1 MAERQ
6 TATGGVD
13 LHPPRPSLH
22 HATTPQRAPRP
33 PERASVGQPASSM
46 LVRVS
51 VRPAIVIS
59 RFFSAITLR
68 V

>member
-1 MAERQ
+1 M
-6 TATGGVD
+6 GGVD
-13 LHPPRPSLH
+13 LHPPRPSPVQPS
-22 HATTPQRAPRP
+22 TPRLTRLPQQTRVR
-33 PERASVGQPASSM
+33 QPASSM
-46 LVRVS
+46 LGRVS